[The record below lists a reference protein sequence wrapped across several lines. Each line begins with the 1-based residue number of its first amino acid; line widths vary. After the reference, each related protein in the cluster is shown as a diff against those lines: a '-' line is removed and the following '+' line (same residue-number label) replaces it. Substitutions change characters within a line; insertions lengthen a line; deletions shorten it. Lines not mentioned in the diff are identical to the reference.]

1 MEDTLNHIDRSVEI
15 LMWDRSEALMAKG
28 GTRDLQLI
36 QLAFLN
42 AFDAFCK
49 EHKGASINSESQF
62 FHFADSTQ
70 NNAESLSTDPML
82 RLFCR
87 GSC

>member
-1 MEDTLNHIDRSVEI
+1 
-15 LMWDRSEALMAKG
+15 MAIKNIIG
-28 GTRDLQLI
+28 DETEFQ
-36 QLAFLN
+36 
-42 AFDAFCK
+42 
-49 EHKGASINSESQF
+49 GASINSESQF

>member
-1 MEDTLNHIDRSVEI
+1 MK
-15 LMWDRSEALMAKG
+15 LMRLKPGFPVVLRPELGIEK
-28 GTRDLQLI
+28 L
-36 QLAFLN
+36 
-42 AFDAFCK
+42 
-49 EHKGASINSESQF
+49 EGASINSESQF

>member
-1 MEDTLNHIDRSVEI
+1 MIYSNNVSI
-15 LMWDRSEALMAKG
+15 LYHTYTIEVNKKVREFHGIFIGK
-28 GTRDLQLI
+28 LI
-36 QLAFLN
+36 S
-42 AFDAFCK
+42 K
-49 EHKGASINSESQF
+49 ELSGASINSESQF

>member
-1 MEDTLNHIDRSVEI
+1 MDSGFKVWLPTLNVIEPKIV
-15 LMWDRSEALMAKG
+15 
-28 GTRDLQLI
+28 
-36 QLAFLN
+36 
-42 AFDAFCK
+42 
-49 EHKGASINSESQF
+49 GASINSESQF

>member
-1 MEDTLNHIDRSVEI
+1 MRS
-15 LMWDRSEALMAKG
+15 R
-28 GTRDLQLI
+28 
-36 QLAFLN
+36 F
-42 AFDAFCK
+42 
-49 EHKGASINSESQF
+49 KGASINSESQF

>member
-1 MEDTLNHIDRSVEI
+1 MLSSREVISKL
-15 LMWDRSEALMAKG
+15 
-28 GTRDLQLI
+28 
-36 QLAFLN
+36 
-42 AFDAFCK
+42 
-49 EHKGASINSESQF
+49 KGASINSESQF